1 MTCFTG
7 SIWQGEAGLLRG
19 TRGIVVWHMVDVWV
33 RKSDSFEDDRRADR
47 AFWRAASAE
56 ARIAAVKQLRQHWV
70 RLQGG
75 SHEGLRRT
83 VRVLDAPER

>member
-1 MTCFTG
+1 MT
-7 SIWQGEAGLLRG
+7 
-19 TRGIVVWHMVDVWV
+19 DVWV
-33 RKSDSFEDDRRADR
+33 RKSDSFEDDRRANR

-56 ARIAAVKQLRQHWV
+56 ARIAAVEQLRHHWAQ
-70 RLQGG
+70 LQGV